1 MSAPVASSIRE
12 AMAGRPHHGNAS
24 IGGELF
30 LIVSEPAR
38 FAEEVL
44 GTMTAGF
51 AIDDGVVA
59 ELAELAHVDVNLVA
73 GDRLA
78 ASSLRGEPRAAL
90 AALLAAPKPSG
101 SGSAPRLSD
110 LQGPASELEPL
121 AGRRYV
127 AGAFPL
133 ATGRGSAQVGRLLQI
148 GRAHV

>member
-1 MSAPVASSIRE
+1 MRE

-51 AIDDGVVA
+51 AIDDGVA
-59 ELAELAHVDVNLVA
+59 GELADLAHVEVNLVA

-78 ASSLRGEPRAAL
+78 ASSLRGGPRDAV
-90 AALLAAPKPSG
+90 AALLAAP
-101 SGSAPRLSD
+101 APTSRN
-110 LQGPASELEPL
+110 
-121 AGRRYV
+121 
-127 AGAFPL
+127 
-133 ATGRGSAQVGRLLQI
+133 TGTPPPRGL
-148 GRAHV
+148 